1 MTSKVSKISVEKAG
15 EAKKSRFNYDHD
27 VASTYGFG
35 EVQPVMIRPC
45 VQGQET
51 HVWKVNSMVRLSPM
65 AVATFGRIDYRITN
79 HFVPFEDILPS
90 WKQILGNQ
98 STVYGGTGQVPHK
111 FPTITQDF
119 LQCLLSTYPY
129 ATYSLNIRGGS
140 NSTEYEWQYNPE
152 LNPTDLYKLGSVFPN
167 SNNSFGQG
175 SLFSATQ
182 FLPYANVSQVT
193 PGGSSVAYLLP
204 EAADFNCFFHDSS
217 VTDSDF
223 LFLTKLTDKGKRLYK
238 ILTGLGYKTS
248 FNSDLQLNL
257 LPLLAF
263 YKAYFDAYSIPQY
276 QNWYET
282 NAYKLIKELE
292 MVGPSVTFDLLIS
305 PTDSR
310 VQYLFDF
317 FGDLAECWYSEAAD
331 YVSACTP
338 ADGSLPGTEDQRI
351 DQLNYSRAGGMA
363 NANNMFD
370 DYTPGS
376 VDGQSFNSFAVVN
389 ALDQVSDD
397 ILKKLYLTV
406 DRESA
411 VGFNIKNRL
420 LAKGYRTYVDD
431 CESYFLG
438 KKSIPVQISDVN
450 ATSDTANSTLTSG
463 TPLGAYT
470 GKGLVYDESE
480 EFSYTNTELGYIV
493 TLGVIVPISSN
504 VNALDPTLLGIDRY
518 TFYNADYDAVGLEQV
533 SRAQIG
539 HLQGTT
545 NNELTTRDYTL
556 FGFLPRYTGYK
567 TAPSNILNGEFSMK
581 SSRKSWL
588 PYTLD
593 KVIVQNDTEMT
604 ANSYDPT
611 DGSFKTNDNLAN
623 AMFWQMPSAGEDWRY
638 PTNSAWK
645 GNFNRIFLQGDL
657 PYNGG
662 NSWDYLGAIANPAND
677 NFLVHN
683 IIDCKAWAYMKPIED
698 SYDTKDE
705 DKNSSAGEI
714 TSKI

>member
-1 MTSKVSKISVEKAG
+1 MTSKISKISVEKVG
-15 EAKKSRFNYDHD
+15 EARKARFNYDHD

-51 HVWKVNSMVRLSPM
+51 HVWQVNSMVRLSPM
-65 AVATFGRIDYRITN
+65 AVATFGRIDYRISN

-98 STVYGGTGQVPHK
+98 PTVYDGTGQVPHK

-119 LQCLLSTYPY
+119 LQVMLSIYPY
-129 ATYSLNIRGGS
+129 ATYSMNIRGGS
-140 NSTEYEWQYNPE
+140 NSANYDWQYNPE

-175 SLFSATQ
+175 SLFTATQ

-193 PGGSSVAYLLP
+193 SDGDHVNYLLP
-204 EAADFNCFFHDSS
+204 DAADFNCFFHDTS

-238 ILTGLGYKTS
+238 ILTGLGYKPS
-248 FNSDLQLNL
+248 FNSDMQLNL

-263 YKAYFDAYSIPQY
+263 YKAYFDAYSVPQY

-305 PTDSR
+305 PTDTR

-317 FGDLAECWYSEAAD
+317 FKDLSECWYSEAAD

-338 ADGSLPGTEDQRI
+338 ADGSLPGTESQRI
-351 DQLNYSRAGGMA
+351 DQLSYSRAGGIA
-363 NANNMFD
+363 DATSTFNN
-370 DYTPGS
+370 YTP
-376 VDGQSFNSFAVVN
+376 DGRENESFNSYTAIP
-389 ALDQVSDD
+389 ALDQVSDE
-397 ILKKLYLTV
+397 ILKKLYLSV

-411 VGFNIKNRL
+411 VGYNIKNRL
-420 LAKGYRTYVDD
+420 NAKGYKSYVDD

-438 KKSIPVQISDVN
+438 KKSIPVQIFDVN
-450 ATSDTANSTLTSG
+450 STSDTANSGLTTG
-463 TPLGAYT
+463 APLGAYT
-470 GKGLVYDESE
+470 GKGLVYSESN
-480 EFSYTNTELGYIV
+480 EFSYTNSELGYII

-518 TFYNADYDAVGLEQV
+518 TFYNADYDAVGLEQI
-533 SRAQIG
+533 SRAEIG

-545 NNELTTRDYTL
+545 NNEIPTRDYTL

-567 TAPSNILNGEFSMK
+567 VAPSNILNGEFSMK
-581 SSRKSWL
+581 SSRQSWL

-593 KVIVQNDTEMT
+593 KVIVQNDTHMT
-604 ANSYDPT
+604 ANSFDPST
-611 DGSFKTNDNLAN
+611 GKFKTNDTFLTARE
-623 AMFWQMPSAGEDWRY
+623 WQMPSAGQDWRY
-638 PTNSAWK
+638 PTNAPWK
-645 GNFNRIFLQGDL
+645 GNFNRIFLQGDI
-657 PYNGG
+657 PYNSG
-662 NSWDYLGAIANPAND
+662 STWDYSGAYPDPAND

-683 IIDCKAWAYMKPIED
+683 IIDCKAWAFMKPLED

-705 DKNSSAGEI
+705 DKNYSAGEI